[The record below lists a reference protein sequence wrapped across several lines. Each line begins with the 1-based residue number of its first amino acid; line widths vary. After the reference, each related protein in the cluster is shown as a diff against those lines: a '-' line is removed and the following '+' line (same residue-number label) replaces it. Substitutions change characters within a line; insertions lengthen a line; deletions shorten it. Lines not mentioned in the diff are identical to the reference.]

1 MDAALKQRLVGA
13 AVLVALAV
21 ILLPMLVDGPE
32 PQPGTAAVPLDIPP
46 APQRDFET
54 RELPL
59 AATVTSAPGPAIA
72 ADDPNRIVTIDAVN
86 APHVDAL
93 PDDTVVPGID
103 PTPATRPDNLPAPI
117 QPPAPVATQPTPAT
131 AMGAAP
137 ATTPGGKFVVNLGSY
152 ANAANASALVSALKT
167 AGLPAYADS
176 TQLDAKPVQRVR
188 LGPYAQRGEAEAA
201 RLAATR
207 VRADLPAAVVAL
219 EAESAAA
226 APAPVR
232 AAVASGFAVQIG
244 ALASEADANALRGRA
259 RGAGFTAFVERA
271 ATETGDLWRVR
282 VGPELQR
289 ANAEKVK
296 LALMQK
302 LQIDGNIVTH
312 P

>member
-21 ILLPMLVDGPE
+21 IFLPMLVDGPE
-32 PQPGTAAVPLDIPP
+32 PQPGTAAVPLAIPP

-59 AATVTSAPGPAIA
+59 AAPPSHAPVPAVT
-72 ADDPNRIVTIDAVN
+72 ADDPNRIVTVDAAN
-86 APHVDAL
+86 APRVDAL
-93 PDDTVVPGID
+93 PEDTVVPDID
-103 PTPATRPDNLPAPI
+103 PTPVITPDTLPAPSGA
-117 QPPAPVATQPTPAT
+117 PVPVATAPTPAT
-131 AMGAAP
+131 ATSSAP
-137 ATTPGGKFVVNLGSY
+137 STTPGGKFVVNLGSY

-167 AGLPAYADS
+167 AGLPAYADT

-219 EAESAAA
+219 ETESAAA

-271 ATETGDLWRVR
+271 ATETGVLWRVR

-289 ANAEKVK
+289 ANAEKLK